1 MTLLILYIVL
11 AIGVSFLCSIL
22 EAVLLSLTPAHLAT
36 MKARGDRATPT
47 LERWKENID
56 EPLAAILTLN
66 TIAHTVGAAGAGAQ
80 AAHVFGDEWLGV
92 FSGVLTLLILVA
104 SEIIP
109 KTIGA
114 VFWKQLINPMVS
126 ILRVIIWPMKPFV
139 VFSSWMRKRI
149 AGDHHGSQVSRA
161 ELRAL
166 ATLGAEQGVIDED
179 ESRILR
185 SLLRFRSLKASDIM
199 TPRTVM
205 FSIPVDMTAR
215 EALVA
220 AGSVKFS
227 RIPVYAETVDH
238 IGGYVLRH
246 DLLERSA
253 VSAEGTPLSELSR
266 TILHVPESKPLSE
279 LLEGFLAE
287 REHIAIVVD
296 EYGGTAGL
304 LTLEDVVETLL
315 DSEILDESDT
325 TADLQEAAR
334 ASWRA
339 RAQRLGIVDENGESG
354 QPPVA

>member
-11 AIGVSFLCSIL
+11 AIGVSFLCSVL

-36 MKARGDRATPT
+36 MKARGDRSAPI
-47 LERWKENID
+47 LERWKANID

-114 VFWKQLINPMVS
+114 VFWKQLVTPTVS
-126 ILRVIIWPMKPFV
+126 VLRVIIWPMKPFV

-149 AGDHHGSQVSRA
+149 AGDHDGAQVSRA

-185 SLLRFRSLKASDIM
+185 SLLRFRSLKASDVM

-205 FSIPVDMTAR
+205 FSIPVDMTAGD
-215 EALVA
+215 ALEA
-220 AGSVKFS
+220 AGPVKFS
-227 RIPVYAETVDH
+227 RIPVYAETVDDL
-238 IGGYVLRH
+238 GGYVLRH
-246 DLLERSA
+246 DLLEHTARDA
-253 VSAEGTPLSELSR
+253 DATPLSELVRSV
-266 TILHVPESKPLSE
+266 LHVPESKPLSE
-279 LLEGFLAE
+279 LLEGFLAA

-304 LTLEDVVETLL
+304 VTLEDVVETLL
-315 DSEILDESDT
+315 DTEILDESDT

-339 RAQRLGIVDENGESG
+339 RARRLGILDEADAE
-354 QPPVA
+354 V